1 MGGYRWPLFFKDESV
16 QSRASDL
23 FFSTWGGGIRTLRTL
38 LFTFAEPFPDPFEE
52 EVLAS
57 GRRPLVD
64 LVSGRDHLDGRV
76 LRTNPGSQFLVGGDE
91 VDADALHEP
100 DEVAVLV
107 RPEVV
112 HGVGEHRSE
121 DSGLEVGEE
130 LLCELERHDAAE
142 AVRDDGDVLGLRLRE
157 EQGHL

>member
-1 MGGYRWPLFFKDESV
+1 M
-16 QSRASDL
+16 
-23 FFSTWGGGIRTLRTL
+23 
-38 LFTFAEPFPDPFEE
+38 
-52 EVLAS
+52 
-57 GRRPLVD
+57 D

-157 EQGHL
+157 EQGDLL